1 MKKMLFVMNPYAGQR
16 RANRYLADIL
26 SIFNRAGYRVE
37 AYMTG
42 ARGEATDIVR
52 QYAPEMDLVA
62 CCGGDGTF
70 NETVNGLLHSG
81 ADIPVGYIPAGSTN
95 DFAASLGLPTN
106 ILQAA
111 ETVVTGEPSTLDVGK
126 FGDRYFSYVASFGAF
141 TRTSYA
147 TPQSVKNALG
157 HAAYILGGISELSQL
172 RTEHV
177 KLQLDDEMVEDDF
190 LFGAVS
196 NSTSV
201 GGVLS
206 LDPKQVDLR
215 DGKFEVLLL
224 RSPRE
229 LGELSECIRAVQTA
243 EYNCKMLTFTPAS
256 RITIWADAGMPWT
269 LDGEMEPG
277 PRGSDHR
284 KYPLRTESDVQ
295 AMLNTT
301 LCYITRGDQVLMLHR
316 VKKENDLNHDK
327 WIGVGGKF
335 LEGESPDDC
344 LLRETKE
351 ETGLTL
357 TRWQCRGVVTF
368 LSDQWE
374 GEYMY
379 LFTADGFTGSEIEC
393 NEGDLQWVSRA
404 FLNRLPK
411 WEGDAIFLDLLWKNA
426 PFFLLT
432 LRYEG
437 EKLVEAVLNG
447 ERIRG

>member
-37 AYMTG
+37 SYMTG

-70 NETVNGLLHSG
+70 NETVNGLLHSEVN
-81 ADIPVGYIPAGSTN
+81 IPVGYIPAGSTN
-95 DFAASLGLPTN
+95 DFAASLGLPAN

-147 TPQSVKNALG
+147 TPQNVKNALG
-157 HAAYILGGISELSQL
+157 HAAYILGGISELSLL

-177 KLQLDDEMVEDDF
+177 KLQLDDEIVEDDF

-256 RITIWADAGMPWT
+256 RITIWANAGMPWT

-277 PRGSDHR
+277 HEEV
-284 KYPLRTESDVQ
+284 T
-295 AMLNTT
+295 
-301 LCYITRGDQVLMLHR
+301 I
-316 VKKENDLNHDK
+316 ENIH
-327 WIGVGGKF
+327 
-335 LEGESPDDC
+335 C
-344 LLRETKE
+344 
-351 ETGLTL
+351 GLKVM
-357 TRWQCRGVVTF
+357 CKP
-368 LSDQWE
+368 
-374 GEYMY
+374 
-379 LFTADGFTGSEIEC
+379 C
-393 NEGDLQWVSRA
+393 
-404 FLNRLPK
+404 
-411 WEGDAIFLDLLWKNA
+411 
-426 PFFLLT
+426 
-432 LRYEG
+432 
-437 EKLVEAVLNG
+437 
-447 ERIRG
+447 

>member
-37 AYMTG
+37 SYMTG

-70 NETVNGLLHSG
+70 NETVNGLLHSEVN
-81 ADIPVGYIPAGSTN
+81 IPVGYIPAGSTN

-111 ETVVTGEPSTLDVGK
+111 ETVVTGEPSALDVGK

-147 TPQSVKNALG
+147 TPQNVKNALG

-177 KLQLDDEMVEDDF
+177 KLQLDDEIVEDDF

-277 PRGSDHR
+277 HEEV
-284 KYPLRTESDVQ
+284 T
-295 AMLNTT
+295 
-301 LCYITRGDQVLMLHR
+301 I
-316 VKKENDLNHDK
+316 ENIH
-327 WIGVGGKF
+327 
-335 LEGESPDDC
+335 C
-344 LLRETKE
+344 
-351 ETGLTL
+351 GLKVM
-357 TRWQCRGVVTF
+357 CKP
-368 LSDQWE
+368 
-374 GEYMY
+374 
-379 LFTADGFTGSEIEC
+379 C
-393 NEGDLQWVSRA
+393 
-404 FLNRLPK
+404 
-411 WEGDAIFLDLLWKNA
+411 
-426 PFFLLT
+426 
-432 LRYEG
+432 
-437 EKLVEAVLNG
+437 
-447 ERIRG
+447 

>member
-70 NETVNGLLHSG
+70 NETVNGLLHSKVN
-81 ADIPVGYIPAGSTN
+81 IPVGYIPAGSTN

-111 ETVVTGEPSTLDVGK
+111 ETVVTGEPSDLDVGK

-147 TPQSVKNALG
+147 TPQNVKNALG

-177 KLQLDDEMVEDDF
+177 KLQLDDEIVEDDF

-256 RITIWADAGMPWT
+256 RITIWANAGMPWT

-277 PRGSDHR
+277 HEEV
-284 KYPLRTESDVQ
+284 T
-295 AMLNTT
+295 
-301 LCYITRGDQVLMLHR
+301 I
-316 VKKENDLNHDK
+316 ENIH
-327 WIGVGGKF
+327 
-335 LEGESPDDC
+335 C
-344 LLRETKE
+344 
-351 ETGLTL
+351 GLKVM
-357 TRWQCRGVVTF
+357 CKP
-368 LSDQWE
+368 
-374 GEYMY
+374 
-379 LFTADGFTGSEIEC
+379 C
-393 NEGDLQWVSRA
+393 
-404 FLNRLPK
+404 
-411 WEGDAIFLDLLWKNA
+411 
-426 PFFLLT
+426 
-432 LRYEG
+432 
-437 EKLVEAVLNG
+437 
-447 ERIRG
+447 